1 MSLSGQNGTMNESFT
16 NRPGAGDLT
25 INFFHKHAKN
35 VRTAQLACPFFTDSE
50 PIEILVSAGCGKIL
64 LLVCLCEVTSTEA
77 LEKARAF
84 GNVDIRFFTN
94 GFHAKFYI
102 LDNVALVGS
111 ANLTD
116 PGLRLNRELSVS
128 VRSEDPVF
136 DDIPALFDELWS
148 SARVLTNH
156 RLNYFREWRRNYGP
170 RSLHS
175 IPGVD
180 SCSPPTIRVSSQDV
194 NRTRTYL
201 ETFRAFYVER
211 LIPAYRSVET
221 TYSEAPNRH
230 PAFTNYSSKYEID
243 RFLYWVKGHTT
254 DKRLHLEPLR
264 SGDDLKNNINKY
276 VTEWMKMKDNLT
288 IYTDRVD
295 RIHRLERLFGDER
308 SLESVGIDE
317 IVDMIQACA
326 AFVEMFRF
334 TEGGLESFIERF
346 KQKNPIERI
355 RKSFHYLAFGPGDY
369 VQRVYDCIYESGYRL
384 SDWGESCTLEL
395 FGWINQDGV
404 PPFNGRT
411 MKALRFLGMDVKG
424 ISVQFQ

>member
-1 MSLSGQNGTMNESFT
+1 MNESFT

-25 INFFHKHAKN
+25 INFFHRHAKN

-64 LLVCLCEVTSTEA
+64 LLVCLCEVTSTKA

-94 GFHAKFYI
+94 DFHAKFYI

-136 DDIPALFDELWS
+136 DDIPALFGELWS
-148 SARVLTNH
+148 SASVLTNH
-156 RLNYFREWRRNYGP
+156 KLNCFREWCRNNRP
-170 RSLHS
+170 RSLPS

-180 SCSPPTIRVSSQDV
+180 SCSPPTIRVSSQAV

-211 LIPAYRSVET
+211 LIPAYRSVEI

-243 RFLYWVKGHTT
+243 RFLYWVKGYTT
-254 DKRLHLEPLR
+254 DELLHQEPLR
-264 SGDDLKNNINKY
+264 SGDDLKNNIHKY

-295 RIHRLERLFGDER
+295 RIDRLQRLFGDER
-308 SLESVGIDE
+308 SLESVGMDE

-326 AFVEMFRF
+326 AFVEMLRF
-334 TEGGLESFIERF
+334 TEGGLESFIEGF
-346 KQKNPIERI
+346 KQKNRIERI
-355 RKSFHYLAFGPGDY
+355 RKSFHHLAFGPGDY
-369 VQRVYDCIYESGYRL
+369 VQRVYDCIYESEYRL
-384 SDWGESCTLEL
+384 SDWGKSCTLEL
-395 FGWINQDGV
+395 FGWVNKDGV

-411 MKALRFLGMDVKG
+411 MKALRFLGMDVFG
-424 ISVQFQ
+424 SSVQYR